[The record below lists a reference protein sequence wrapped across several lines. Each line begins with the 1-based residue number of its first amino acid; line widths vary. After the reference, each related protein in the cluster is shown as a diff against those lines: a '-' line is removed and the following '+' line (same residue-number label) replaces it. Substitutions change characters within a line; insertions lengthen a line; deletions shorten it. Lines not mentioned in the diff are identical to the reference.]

1 MGARGG
7 RADRRG
13 GWERIR
19 RPVFPLL
26 EAEAKRLD
34 REYRRLRYGD

>member
-1 MGARGG
+1 VGARGG

-19 RPVFPLL
+19 RHVFPLL